1 MSEPLDR
8 TNIEAILLSLTS
20 AAGEANDR
28 IAKQDATIAEL
39 TDKVSRLESLMCR
52 LLAEVPDHRGEVR
65 AHGNESSASAY
76 GGGRPPAPH
85 GHSASVRGGGGSS
98 STFRFADESCE
109 STYGGLG
116 ASVRGGGGSSSTVHF
131 ADGSRETTYGG
142 LVAPVRGGESSAT
155 VRLAGG
161 GTRHGLAPSSS
172 SPFAFG
178 PYGGGAV
185 GGGAAVPHS
194 ISSSSS
200 SSSAAGAVRRVQ
212 HPADQL
218 RNLFSSSNNGH
229 SSLTVG
235 VVEDCSDSKTG
246 F

>member
-116 ASVRGGGGSSSTVHF
+116 ASVRGG
-131 ADGSRETTYGG
+131 
-142 LVAPVRGGESSAT
+142 SSAT

-161 GTRHGLAPSSS
+161 GHETTYGGTRHGLAPS